1 MVIFYCLKHKS
12 TSIPVNHILFCLFP
26 NVLLPILLF
35 FCTFKPFFPLIQ
47 ILSFLEVKSWM
58 PVLRAL

>member
-1 MVIFYCLKHKS
+1 MVIFDCLKHKS

-35 FCTFKPFFPLIQ
+35 FYTFKPFFPPHTDTVIFGGEKLDAC
-47 ILSFLEVKSWM
+47 
-58 PVLRAL
+58 P